1 MSNFF
6 SKYIITLNMR
16 HIVTGLVFQVS
27 PSFSPLLLAHVW
39 RSTPDP
45 MARLGQGD
53 IKCCRCQWA
62 EPLWCAGARMTVLQ
76 TAFYFWR
83 CVCLM
88 PVFCLYLNYF
98 SAWTATSCFFSLPT
112 FNRVAPLIPWPY
124 GDVTDKHLEINV
136 SVRYRNLFFFVYAV
150 FNYSIGR
157 FFLYLLQAG
166 NSQYSFCW
174 LFCFFFF
181 LLNITVTGFMTSCC
195 CCSWSTM
202 ILSKLITVKY

>member
-136 SVRYRNLFFFVYAV
+136 SVRYRNLFFLFMQFLIIPLGDFFSTYYKQETASIHFVGCFV
-150 FNYSIGR
+150 
-157 FFLYLLQAG
+157 
-166 NSQYSFCW
+166 
-174 LFCFFFF
+174 FFFF
-181 LLNITVTGFMTSCC
+181 TQHHCYRLYDQLL
-195 CCSWSTM
+195 
-202 ILSKLITVKY
+202 LL